1 METGL
6 HKFHLEHVMD
16 HEKIGTLFASVTI
29 GRYVFQNKILFSF
42 QKGIFFFVTQF
53 PFYLKKLSKSKF
65 VLIN

>member
-42 QKGIFFFVTQF
+42 QKGIFF
-53 PFYLKKLSKSKF
+53 S
-65 VLIN
+65 